1 MDIMDAPFTEQ
12 IDFESKSENIS
23 LVENMIEKA
32 CASYKIGEDSYGNM
46 LIAVTEAV
54 NNAILHGNQEDP
66 SKNIKV
72 ELTKKGEESLSF
84 VVKDEGSGFDF
95 DNLPDPTDPANIEKE
110 NGRGVFLMR
119 NLADDVSFDN
129 NGSQVELTFILN

>member
-1 MDIMDAPFTEQ
+1 MDAPFTEQ
-12 IDFESKSENIS
+12 IDFESKSENLS

-32 CASYKIGEDSYGNM
+32 CSDYNIGEDSYGNM

-54 NNAILHGNQEDP
+54 NNAIFHGNQADS

-72 ELTKKGEESLSF
+72 GLTKTTDDSLSF
-84 VVKDEGSGFDF
+84 VVKDEGPGFDF

-110 NGRGVFLMR
+110 NGRGVFLMK
-119 NLADDVSFDN
+119 NLADDVAFEN